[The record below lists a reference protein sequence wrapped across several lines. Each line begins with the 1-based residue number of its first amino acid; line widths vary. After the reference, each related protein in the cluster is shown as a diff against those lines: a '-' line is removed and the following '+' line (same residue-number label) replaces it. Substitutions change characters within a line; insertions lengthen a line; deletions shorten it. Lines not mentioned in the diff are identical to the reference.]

1 MKGDRRMAKTKRV
14 NKTIVTHSL
23 QSTVKEY
30 LDQIAERT
38 GCNLEQAEMSFK
50 MALELSGM
58 MEQAEQAAQY
68 LLNES

>member
-1 MKGDRRMAKTKRV
+1 MAKTKRV
-14 NKTIVTHSL
+14 NKTIIAYPL

-30 LDQIAERT
+30 LDQITERT
-38 GCNLEQAEMSFK
+38 GCNLEQAEMAFK